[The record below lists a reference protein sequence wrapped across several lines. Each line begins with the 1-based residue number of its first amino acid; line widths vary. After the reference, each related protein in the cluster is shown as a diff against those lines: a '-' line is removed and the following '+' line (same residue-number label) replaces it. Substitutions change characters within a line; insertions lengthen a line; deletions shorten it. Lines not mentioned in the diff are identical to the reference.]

1 MAKSKP
7 FPFLAK
13 LFVGVPGTNRCTYR
27 HQPKWKP
34 HAFNISILIIIG
46 LSSVSAF
53 SKTRVDGEYGLWVK
67 TIGSEVTVHWMTS
80 TPDSGWLSVK
90 NGNTTLNRYKTAPGY
105 AHKASFLRT
114 NNDPLLLEYG
124 TYPPTLENLFQ
135 TTLYPERPA
144 ESAPVEV
151 STVDSIYVVGDIHGH
166 YDHVKQLLSNADL
179 IDAQNNWNGTHDLV
193 FLGDYFGRGKNVTK
207 VLWFL
212 YKLDHQARR
221 SGGRVHVL
229 LGNHELLIPLN
240 DLRYTSGK
248 EQLIA
253 QYHSTTY
260 PQMFDFHQSILGRW
274 LRKKP
279 PAIRIGSI
287 LFAHGGICSKLD
299 MSLSEMADSL
309 RQCLEHADWQQLH
322 QCTTGARLSASQEK
336 QYDFL
341 FGSESVF
348 WFRDY
353 ILEKEAESCLEKSL
367 ERFGAKRQVLGH
379 TPLKQISALYG
390 GRIIGV
396 DLSPTASEMLL
407 LSHDD
412 PASDHRAFR
421 ILLDGNTI
429 ELPLE

>member
-1 MAKSKP
+1 MAKSKH
-7 FPFLAK
+7 FPFLVK
-13 LFVGVPGTNRCTYR
+13 LFSGSRGTVRCTPCR
-27 HQPKWKP
+27 HPKMKP
-34 HAFNISILIIIG
+34 YGFNIFLLFLIG
-46 LSSVSAF
+46 LLSFPAF
-53 SKTRVDGEYGLWVK
+53 SETRVDGEYGLWVK

-90 NGNTTLNRYKTAPGY
+90 NGSTTLNRYKTPSGY

-124 TYPPTLENLFQ
+124 TYPPTPESLFK
-135 TTLYPERPA
+135 TILYPERPA
-144 ESAPVEV
+144 ESVPVV
-151 STVDSIYVVGDIHGH
+151 FSSIDSIYVVGDIHGH
-166 YDHVKQLLSNADL
+166 YDHVRQLLWNAGL
-179 IDAQNNWNGTHDLV
+179 IDAQNNWKGTHDLV

-212 YKLDHQARR
+212 YKLDHQARE

-248 EQLIA
+248 EKLIA
-253 QYHSTTY
+253 QYHNTTY
-260 PQMFDFHQSILGRW
+260 TKMYHLHHSILGRW
-274 LRKKP
+274 LREKP

-287 LFAHGGICSKLD
+287 LFAHGGICSKLE

-309 RQCLEHADWQQLH
+309 RKCLESADWQELH
-322 QCTTGARLSASQEK
+322 RCTTGARLSASEEE

-341 FGSESVF
+341 FGPQSVF

-353 ILEKEAESCLEKSL
+353 ILEKGAESCLEKSL
-367 ERFGAKRQVLGH
+367 ERHGATHQVLGH
-379 TPLKQISALYG
+379 TPLKQISALYD

-407 LSHDD
+407 LSHDG
-412 PASDHRAFR
+412 PASDYRAFR
-421 ILLDGNTI
+421 ILLDGKTI
-429 ELPLE
+429 EIPLE